1 MVKWTNSLAQV
12 KEQEKSILS
21 DEEKYNDISTVES
34 VLAGL
39 GSGLIQIPK
48 GVFSLGASLIDM
60 GAGTNKAAQ
69 VEKYF
74 DDLTNLDE
82 KAAATT
88 AGKIAELLVNIG
100 VPGGLGF
107 KLGTSMANT
116 AFKYKKAGKYFSLAN
131 EKTGKILV
139 DTTTK
144 LAKLNQKGRVARFG
158 AGAITGGMAEGI
170 FIGDVNKAGTFGDL
184 LGGPTALH
192 ETNPE
197 NRDPARD
204 LINRVKFGTEG
215 ALFTGLIGG
224 VGKSLKLLAGRN
236 EALRYADNGIDK
248 TLFKFNSWLRKESG
262 TTPEFFRAQ
271 REAIGKKYG
280 DINLAQTRARNLNK
294 KIDGLFPFMERMFN
308 TGTKANRKQ
317 LLNLFNDSLI
327 SGKPKVLD
335 SGVVKY
341 GDDRIR
347 SIAGKKVK
355 DTGGISKIE
364 KNKVNKFLKDKNIQH
379 NKGQLTGIFDEMEN
393 MRAEWADM
401 FSIMGRGIKRGE
413 KKGLFDNQT
422 IDAFTKFKE
431 QFGDKFKNYLGST
444 YEAFSNQSII
454 PMLNYRV
461 PTEILEKAVK
471 VFRESARL
479 NKTPISDQQAR
490 TYVNNIVKRGPG
502 NKPPKNFDE
511 DAMVN
516 LPDFFTNKS
525 LAQRGSSR
533 SFKLGQLEGKVGKQG
548 KRELIEE
555 VLGKTRNPIQTI
567 LAQTGEISAVTRRNE
582 LLQAV
587 AFHSADKLKALRSIK
602 PGTEAAKDAARPL
615 LATAEEFGDIAF
627 KKGEVFD
634 DTMYREIKANSLSS
648 GIANPTSGKYALNEV
663 AEAIEIASGKPVT
676 NIASNAIYRNLIL
689 FPKAT
694 SQMAKTILSPVTHAR
709 NFLSAGAFAMAN
721 GIIPGIT
728 VSPGQ
733 LGKAWKNLQVAGI
746 GTRAESEFYRK
757 LARLGVVNT
766 NVRLGDLQGLLKDID
781 FGSTLMADKSLKG
794 LLKPLSKMKK
804 WTEDAYTAEDD
815 FWKITTFL
823 GERNR
828 YANAYKRAG
837 KKITD
842 DQLDEM
848 AAKVVRNNV
857 PNYDYVSSMVKG
869 LRRWPVGNFVSFPAE
884 ILRTSTNILQTAL
897 REISDPALRRIGWQ
911 RLIGM
916 LTVMGAVPY
925 AATKGG
931 QYLYDVSENEMAAI
945 RRFVAP
951 WSRNSTLIPIK
962 TEDGSYK
969 YVDFSHANAYDTMI
983 RPWQTAVNEVAD
995 GQLNNEAIMN
1005 NFILGALKGVG
1016 ETAQP
1021 FVTESIWT
1029 EALADVLPILG
1040 RGGRSSEGFEIY
1052 DKETDTGGDIA
1063 SKVFIHLLKSQ
1074 MPGSLKQLGRID
1086 YAMTDFDTPL
1096 QQGDLG
1102 GPLKW
1107 GKIGKYDE
1115 NGQSYEILDE
1125 GLGIIGM
1132 RAVKL
1137 NVPRALKFKQAAYA
1151 SGTRASKRK
1160 FIKVAGKSGP
1170 IDPSDLV
1177 NSFWDAN
1184 RSLWNV
1190 QKTMRNDLSAANTLN
1205 TPKNEIFESVKRINR
1220 KDLGYMLGD
1229 TFQPYKPSRSI
1240 IGTMAINA
1248 RKLGLENPFKKAA
1261 PGIYKI
1267 LRQLYKLKLGPGA
1280 EFPDFVNPLRAV
1292 GAVES
1297 KDQSSITPNIPVETS
1312 EVSEEVVQTSAL
1324 PQDINPETGLTYID
1338 DALLSNEEKAMRL
1351 RQKGMTA

>member
-1 MVKWTNSLAQV
+1 MVQWTNSLAQV
-12 KEQEKSILS
+12 KDQEQSILS
-21 DEEKYNDISTVES
+21 ENEKYNDISSIES
-34 VLAGL
+34 ILAGL

-48 GVFSLGASLIDM
+48 GLFSLGATLIDL

-100 VPGGLGF
+100 IPGGIGF
-107 KLGTSMANT
+107 KVGTSMANA
-116 AFKYKKAGKYFSLAN
+116 AFKSKKAGKYFTLADGKN
-131 EKTGKILV
+131 KTLV
-139 DTTTK
+139 DATTK
-144 LAKLNQKGRVARFG
+144 LAQLNTKGRVARFG
-158 AGAITGGMAEGI
+158 AGAITGGVAEGI
-170 FIGDVNKAGTFGDL
+170 FIGDVHKAGTFGDL

-192 ETNPE
+192 VTNPDE
-197 NRDPARD
+197 RDPARD

-224 VGKSLKLLAGRN
+224 IGKSLKLLSGRN

-248 TLFKFNSWLRKESG
+248 GLFKFNSWLRKESG
-262 TTPEFFRAQ
+262 ATPEFFQAQ
-271 REAIGKKYG
+271 RQAIGKKYS

-294 KIDGLFPFMERMFN
+294 KIDGLFPLMSRMFD
-308 TGTKANRKQ
+308 TSTKANRKT
-317 LLNLFNDSLI
+317 LLSLFNDSLI
-327 SGKPKVLD
+327 SGKPKV
-335 SGVVKY
+335 SNTGVVKY

-347 SIAGKKVK
+347 DIAGKKIK
-355 DTGGISKIE
+355 DTGGISKVE
-364 KNKVNKFLKDKNIQH
+364 KNKITKFLKDKNIQH
-379 NKGQLTGIFDEMEN
+379 KPGQLVGIFDEMEN

-401 FSIMGRGIKRGE
+401 FSIIGRGIKRGE
-413 KKGLFDNQT
+413 KKGLFENKT

-461 PTEILEKAVK
+461 PTEIVEKAVK

-479 NKTPISDQQAR
+479 NKTPITEQQAK
-490 TYVNNIVKRGPG
+490 TYVNNIVKRGVG
-502 NKPPKNFDE
+502 SRPPKNFDA
-511 DAMVN
+511 DALVK

-525 LAQRGSSR
+525 LAQRGSAQW
-533 SFKLGQLEGKVGKQG
+533 FKLAELKGKVGKQG
-548 KRELIEE
+548 KKELIEE
-555 VLGKTRNPIQTI
+555 ILGKTRNPIQTI

-587 AFHSADKLKALRSIK
+587 ALHSADKLKTLRTIK
-602 PGTEAAKDAARPL
+602 PGTDAAKEAARPL
-615 LATAEEFGDIAF
+615 LATAEEFADIAF

-648 GIANPTSGKYALNEV
+648 GIANPTAGKFALNEV
-663 AEAIEIASGKPVT
+663 AEAIEIAAGKPVT
-676 NIASNAIYRNLIL
+676 NLASNAIYRNLIL

-709 NFLSAGAFAMAN
+709 NFLSAGAFAVAN

-728 VSPGQ
+728 VGPKQ
-733 LGKAWKNLQVAGI
+733 LAQAWKNLQVAGI

-794 LLKPLSKMKK
+794 LLKPLSKIKN
-804 WTEDAYTAEDD
+804 WTQDAYTAEDD

-823 GERNR
+823 GERAR

-837 KKITD
+837 KTISD
-842 DQLDEM
+842 DALDEM
-848 AAKVVRNNV
+848 AANVVRNNV
-857 PNYDYVSSMVKG
+857 PNYDYVSSVVKG

-897 REISDPALRRIGWQ
+897 REISDPALKRIGWQ

-916 LTVMGAVPY
+916 LTVMGGVPY

-931 QYLYDVSENEMAAI
+931 QYLYDVSEDEMAAL

-983 RPWQTAVNEVAD
+983 RPWQTALNEVAD

-1005 NFILGALKGVG
+1005 NFLLGAMKGIG

-1029 EALADVLPILG
+1029 EAVADVFPIIG
-1040 RGGRSSEGFEIY
+1040 RGGQTAEGFEIY
-1052 DKETDTGGDIA
+1052 DKETDTYGDIA
-1063 SKVFIHLLKSQ
+1063 SKTFIHLLKSQ
-1074 MPGSLKQLGRID
+1074 MPGSLRQLGRID

-1096 QQGDLG
+1096 QVGDLG
-1102 GPLKW
+1102 GPFKW

-1115 NGQSYEILDE
+1115 NGQSYELLDE

-1160 FIKVAGKSGP
+1160 FIKQAGKSGP
-1170 IDPSDLV
+1170 IDPNDLV
-1177 NSFWDAN
+1177 SAFWDAN

-1190 QKTMRNDLSAANTLN
+1190 QKIMRDDLVAAKTLN
-1205 TPKNEIFESVKRINR
+1205 TPNKDIFESVKRINR
-1220 KDLGYMLGD
+1220 KELGYMLGD
-1229 TFQPYKPSRSI
+1229 SFNPYKPSRSMI
-1240 IGTMAINA
+1240 ATMAINA
-1248 RKLGLENPFKKAA
+1248 RKLGLENPFRKAA
-1261 PGIYKI
+1261 PGIYKM
-1267 LRQLYKLKLGPGA
+1267 LREFYKLKLSPGSK
-1280 EFPDFVNPLRAV
+1280 FPDLLKPLRAV
-1292 GAVES
+1292 GGDE
-1297 KDQSSITPNIPVETS
+1297 QSSITPNIPIQTQ

-1324 PQDINPETGLTYID
+1324 PSNVNQNTGLTSIEE
-1338 DALLSNEEKAMRL
+1338 ALLSNEEKAMRL
-1351 RQKGMTA
+1351 RERGIPA